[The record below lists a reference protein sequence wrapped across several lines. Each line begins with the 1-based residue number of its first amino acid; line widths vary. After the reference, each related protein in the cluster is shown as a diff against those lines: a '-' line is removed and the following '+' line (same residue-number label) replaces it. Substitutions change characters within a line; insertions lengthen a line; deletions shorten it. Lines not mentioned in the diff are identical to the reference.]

1 MALLA
6 QSASCYAEKVSAFQ
20 LTELDSYLA
29 LRYLLDEQVIST
41 GGVDTLQDRRP
52 TFQEEYAI
60 ATQSYIYHPNF
71 LNMDIG
77 GSLLLDQSRFE
88 SLNTENQSHSEL
100 LNFNTRLNFL
110 AKKPYPFSLYYDKQ
124 NPSVSTGLGGRFIQ
138 ENIKYGVDFSLQEPF
153 SPIQLTINSFQLTSK
168 GEGFDQIV
176 NDVQQQTTVRMYHA
190 YGSGDHFQVSLLS
203 NDLQSQ
209 SGNPD
214 LPIIARKTSTDSVN
228 IDSRNLFGKLDQL
241 QLTNVMSYSEQH
253 EYPVR
258 RDVRIAPN
266 IRWIHSDSLSSFY
279 RLNLSDSTEED
290 IENNN
295 KKMVLGLS
303 YFKAHINGSF
313 DVHGESSKA
322 TGISFDNIGSNYSLA
337 LDRDTSAGNIS
348 VSYSGNLDVRNQ
360 QSDIALF
367 EVFSEPLS
375 LQNIDFVTL
384 NHDFIDTTTLVVSNV
399 GRTQVYIE
407 NQDYRVVVIGTKT
420 QIQRLA
426 GGSIISGQPLVV
438 DYSYQTG
445 GTFEY
450 ANLNNNLQLEWSISD
465 FYNLYIRYKNNR
477 QKLRQGAPSIPLNSV
492 DSTTSGIRIDRPLL
506 SGINLGGEAYVE
518 NHQEDINP
526 YVRKNLDAYI
536 EMPLPSLTNLRF
548 SGRRVRVDNKNSV
561 EDVDLTGYI
570 MRIQSRPWLRVNMSL
585 ESSYEE
591 DTGGTIN
598 RLIRSHRLKFDW
610 RYRQLSFAA
619 LANYSTEEQGVIR
632 RDRWAIKLLLRRDF

>member
-1 MALLA
+1 MAMLA
-6 QSASCYAEKVSAFQ
+6 QQACVNAAEVSPFQ
-20 LTELDSYLA
+20 LTKLDSYLA
-29 LRYLLDEQVIST
+29 LRYLLDEQIIST

-60 ATQSYIYHPNF
+60 ATQSYVYHPNF

-88 SLNTENQSHSEL
+88 SLNTENQSSSEL

-110 AKKPYPFSLYYDKQ
+110 SKKPYPLSLYYDKQ

-138 ENIKYGVDFSLQEPF
+138 ENIKYGVDFTLQEPF
-153 SPIQLTINSFQLTSK
+153 SPVQLTINSFQLTSK

-176 NDVQQQTTVRMYHA
+176 NDVQQQTNVRLYHA
-190 YGSGDHFQVSLLS
+190 YGSGDHFQVNLLS

-214 LPIIARKTSTDSVN
+214 LPIIARKTSTDSVSV
-228 IDSRNLFGKLDQL
+228 DSRNLYGELDQV

-258 RDVRIAPN
+258 EDLRIAPN
-266 IRWIHSDSLSSFY
+266 IRWIHSDNLSSFY
-279 RLNLSDSTEED
+279 RFNLSDSTEEN
-290 IENNN
+290 IKNRNE
-295 KKMVLGLS
+295 KLVLGLS
-303 YFKAHINGSF
+303 YFKPHVNGSF
-313 DVHGESSKA
+313 DIHGESSEA
-322 TGISFDNIGSNYSLA
+322 TGISFDNLGSNASLA
-337 LDRDTSAGNIS
+337 YDRDTAVGNIRIA
-348 VSYSGNLDVRNQ
+348 YNGNLDVRNQ
-360 QSDIALF
+360 RSDIALF
-367 EVFSEPLS
+367 EVFSEALS
-375 LQNIDFVTL
+375 LQNIDFATL
-384 NHDFIDTTTLVVSNV
+384 GHDFIDVSSLLISNV
-399 GRTQVYIE
+399 GRTQIYLEDV
-407 NQDYRVVVIGTKT
+407 DYRVIVIGTQT
-420 QIQRLA
+420 QVQRLA

-450 ANLNNNLQLEWSISD
+450 ANVNNNLQLEWSLSD

-477 QKLRQGAPSIPLNSV
+477 QKLRQGAPNIPLNSV
-492 DSTTSGIRIDRPLL
+492 NSTTSGIRVDHPLL
-506 SGINLGGEAYVE
+506 NGINLGGEAYLE

-536 EMPLPSLTNLRF
+536 EMPLPSLTNIRF
-548 SGRRVRVDNKNSV
+548 SGRRVLVDNENSV
-561 EDVDLTGYI
+561 EDVDLVGYI
-570 MRIQSRPWLRVNMSL
+570 LRIQSRPWLRVNMAF

-591 DTGGTIN
+591 DIGGTIE

-610 RYRQLSFAA
+610 RYRQLNFAA
-619 LANYSTEEQGVIR
+619 LAHYSTEEQGVVR